1 MYRGESLV
9 IETRVPQRRR
19 TPSFSSSLL
28 DAIYRS
34 IDESTNGDE
43 ATLCHY
49 RETKTTLV
57 KKQNNASLEEERK
70 VSSLRRAIM
79 IENWVEKLS
88 SYGSAVH
95 FNSSSS
101 SSDSCSGG
109 IFSSSEAESSY
120 KEKSRRSTPAKLDK
134 SLQFEPRKFDNN
146 NNNQQKAKSEG
157 GGFTKTKLR
166 ALKIYGELK
175 KVKQPISPGGR
186 ITNFLNSIFNAN
198 AKKVKMCSVGVSDDV
213 SFERKSKSTCSSATS
228 FSRSC
233 LSKSPSSRG
242 NKYSNGKKRSV
253 RFCPVS
259 VIVDEDC
266 RPCGHKCTYEDDPS
280 LMPTSTVQKNV
291 KSSSRKEELKNFVK
305 EKEPGVGN
313 KARDYPRSYQ
323 RRGTGKLDLRA
334 FVDDYEDEDGEE
346 DALSYSSSD
355 LFELDHLIGI
365 GRYGEELPVYETTS
379 LKTNQAI
386 ANGFIL

>member
-1 MYRGESLV
+1 MHRRESSSV
-9 IETRVPQRRR
+9 RETTVPQRRR

-57 KKQNNASLEEERK
+57 KKHNNASSLGEEK
-70 VSSLRRAIM
+70 KGSSLRRAIM
-79 IENWVEKLS
+79 IEDWVEKQ
-88 SYGSAVH
+88 SAH
-95 FNSSSS
+95 FNSASS
-101 SSDSCSGG
+101 SSDSSSGG

-120 KEKSRRSTPAKLDK
+120 KEKSRRLE
-134 SLQFEPRKFDNN
+134 QRNFDI
-146 NNNQQKAKSEG
+146 NNNQQKGKRED
-157 GGFTKTKLR
+157 GGFTKTKLK

-175 KVKQPISPGGR
+175 KVKQPISPGAR

-198 AKKVKMCSVGVSDDV
+198 GKKVKMCSVGVSDDV
-213 SFERKSKSTCSSATS
+213 NFERKSKSTCSSATS

-233 LSKSPSSRG
+233 LSKTPSTRG
-242 NKYSNGKKRSV
+242 NNNKYSNGKKRSV

-266 RPCGHKCTYEDDPS
+266 RPCGHKSIYHEDDPS
-280 LMPTSTVQKNV
+280 LMPTSKTVQKSI
-291 KSSSRKEELKNFVK
+291 KGSSRKEEVKNFVK
-305 EKEPGVGN
+305 EKESNN
-313 KARDYPRSYQ
+313 KARDYLRSYQ
-323 RRGTGKLDLRA
+323 RRGTGKFDLRGL
-334 FVDDYEDEDGEE
+334 VHDYEDDEEEEEEDD

-365 GRYGEELPVYETTS
+365 GRYREELPVYETTS
-379 LKTNQAI
+379 FKTNQAI
-386 ANGFIL
+386 ANGFLL

>member
-1 MYRGESLV
+1 M
-9 IETRVPQRRR
+9 VPQRRR
-19 TPSFSSSLL
+19 APSFSSSLL

-34 IDESTNGDE
+34 VDESTNGDG

-57 KKQNNASLEEERK
+57 KKQNSASLEQERK
-70 VSSLRRAIM
+70 FSSLRRAIM
-79 IENWVEKLS
+79 IENWVEKQS

-95 FNSSSS
+95 FSSTSS
-101 SSDSCSGG
+101 SSDSSSGG

-120 KEKSRRSTPAKLDK
+120 KKKSRRSRAAE
-134 SLQFEPRKFDNN
+134 SFNNNN
-146 NNNQQKAKSEG
+146 NNNQQKAKREG
-157 GGFTKTKLR
+157 GGFTKTKLK

-175 KVKQPISPGGR
+175 KVKQPISPGAR

-198 AKKVKMCSVGVSDDV
+198 ARKVKMCSAGVPDDV
-213 SFERKSKSTCSSATS
+213 HFEHKSKSTCSSATS

-233 LSKSPSSRG
+233 LNKTPSSRG

-266 RPCGHKCTYEDDPS
+266 RPCGHKCTYQDDPS
-280 LMPTSTVQKNV
+280 LMPTSTVQKNI
-291 KSSSRKEELKNFVK
+291 KSSSRKEELKNFVM
-305 EKEPGVGN
+305 EKESGVST
-313 KARDYPRSYQ
+313 KARDYLRSYQ
-323 RRGTGKLDLRA
+323 RKGTGKLDLRA
-334 FVDDYEDEDGEE
+334 FVDDYEDKDDEEDD

-365 GRYGEELPVYETTS
+365 GRYREELPVYETTS
-379 LKTNQAI
+379 FETKKAI

>member
-1 MYRGESLV
+1 ME
-9 IETRVPQRRR
+9 
-19 TPSFSSSLL
+19 
-28 DAIYRS
+28 D
-34 IDESTNGDE
+34 
-43 ATLCHY
+43 
-49 RETKTTLV
+49 
-57 KKQNNASLEEERK
+57 ERK

-79 IENWVEKLS
+79 IENWVEKQS
-88 SYGSAVH
+88 SYRSSVH
-95 FNSSSS
+95 FNSTSS
-101 SSDSCSGG
+101 SSDSSSGG

-120 KEKSRRSTPAKLDK
+120 KEKSRRSTPAKLDN
-134 SLQFEPRKFDNN
+134 SMQFEPRNFDNSN
-146 NNNQQKAKSEG
+146 NNNQQKSKREG
-157 GGFTKTKLR
+157 GGFTKTKLK

-198 AKKVKMCSVGVSDDV
+198 AKKVKMCSAGVSDDV
-213 SFERKSKSTCSSATS
+213 SFEHKPKSTCSSATS

-242 NKYSNGKKRSV
+242 NKYSNGTKRSV
-253 RFCPVS
+253 KFCPVS

-266 RPCGHKCTYEDDPS
+266 RPCGHKCIYEDDPS
-280 LMPTSTVQKNV
+280 LMPTSTVKRNV

-305 EKEPGVGN
+305 EKESGGSN
-313 KARDYPRSYQ
+313 KARDYLWSYQ
-323 RRGTGKLDLRA
+323 RRGTGKLDLRG
-334 FVDDYEDEDGEE
+334 FVDDYEDDDD

-365 GRYGEELPVYETTS
+365 GRYREELPVYETTS

>member
-1 MYRGESLV
+1 MYRRESSV
-9 IETRVPQRRR
+9 IETTVPHRRR

-43 ATLCHY
+43 PTLCHY

-57 KKQNNASLEEERK
+57 KKQNNASLKDERK

-79 IENWVEKLS
+79 IEDWVENQS
-88 SYGSAVH
+88 SNGSAMH
-95 FNSSSS
+95 FKSTSS
-101 SSDSCSGG
+101 SSDSSSGG

-134 SLQFEPRKFDNN
+134 SMQFEPNNFD
-146 NNNQQKAKSEG
+146 NNNQQKVKPEG
-157 GGFTKTKLR
+157 GGFTKTKLK

-175 KVKQPISPGGR
+175 KVKQPISPGAR

-198 AKKVKMCSVGVSDDV
+198 PKKVKMCSVGVSEDV

-233 LSKSPSSRG
+233 LSKTPSSRG
-242 NKYSNGKKRSV
+242 NKYCNGNKRSV
-253 RFCPVS
+253 KFCPVS

-266 RPCGHKCTYEDDPS
+266 RPCGHKCIYEDDPS

-305 EKEPGVGN
+305 KKESGVGN
-313 KARDYPRSYQ
+313 KARDYQ
-323 RRGTGKLDLRA
+323 RRGTGKLDLRS
-334 FVDDYEDEDGEE
+334 FVDDFDDDEDD

-355 LFELDHLIGI
+355 LFELDHPIGI
-365 GRYGEELPVYETTS
+365 GRYREELPVYETTS

>member
-1 MYRGESLV
+1 MYRRENSV
-9 IETRVPQRRR
+9 IETTVPQRRR

-57 KKQNNASLEEERK
+57 KKQNNASFEEERK

-79 IENWVEKLS
+79 IEKWIEKQS

-95 FNSSSS
+95 FNSTSS
-101 SSDSCSGG
+101 SSDSSSGG

-134 SLQFEPRKFDNN
+134 SLQFETRNFD
-146 NNNQQKAKSEG
+146 NNQQKAKSEG
-157 GGFTKTKLR
+157 GGFTKTKLK

-186 ITNFLNSIFNAN
+186 ITNFINSIFNAN

-233 LSKSPSSRG
+233 MSKTPSSRG

-305 EKEPGVGN
+305 EKESGVSN
-313 KARDYPRSYQ
+313 KARDHLRSYQ

-334 FVDDYEDEDGEE
+334 FVEDYEDEDEE
-346 DALSYSSSD
+346 DNDALSYSSSD

-365 GRYGEELPVYETTS
+365 GRYREELPVYETTS
-379 LKTNQAI
+379 LKNNQAI